1 MTIARVEIANLWGKE
16 LINIPFKHRVTFL
29 TGSNGSGKSTIL
41 NIIHD
46 ALNPKNV
53 EGSQL
58 ITTKNTNWAASV
70 IYSDEFCKSLIN
82 FCASEEVGFLN
93 YMLNHPNSKNGYST
107 DASELWGYVERYNE
121 ENDFNDH
128 YSRRNTIFDPNLSVM
143 KNKTHTLSLYGYVSD
158 EEKPERDDQLSVY
171 QMVKND
177 SRKFNTAFIFQEDR
191 IYDKR
196 HLKSKLSDMPDWT
209 DFYISMDSRYES
221 LVDDVRSFE
230 LKYSRRGSKQDDSEK
245 KLSEFDAVINKLN
258 SYFDVEGKQIAWDD
272 EQKITLKR
280 KSDSE
285 YTPWYMLSRGEK
297 TVIYLFLSVFLY
309 KDEKSVFL
317 LDEPEISLH
326 VRWQHTLIKDLSDIA
341 PNSSFIIATHSPSL
355 VQKGWHSHCLDIS
368 NL

>member
-16 LINIPFKHRVTFL
+16 LIEIQFKHRVTFL

-46 ALNPKNV
+46 VLNQERVNDYHLV
-53 EGSQL
+53 
-58 ITTKNTNWAASV
+58 TTKNTNWAASV
-70 IYSDEFCKSLIN
+70 VYDNLFCKSLISI
-82 FCASEEVGFLN
+82 C
-93 YMLNHPNSKNGYST
+93 
-107 DASELWGYVERYNE
+107 
-121 ENDFNDH
+121 
-128 YSRRNTIFDPNLSVM
+128 
-143 KNKTHTLSLYGYVSD
+143 VSD
-158 EEKPERDDQLSVY
+158 EISLLDYFKKKMKETETLPADAARIWGFISDYNDGDIVKGNSGQKNYIFNSSSNL
-171 QMVKND
+171 VKNKASHIAFRGVIFND
-177 SRKFNTAFIFQEDR
+177 GKDENNIENYDHDVLESNTAFIFQEDR
-191 IYDKR
+191 VYDKR
-196 HLKSKLSDMPDWT
+196 NLKSKLSDMPDWN

-230 LKYSRRGSKQDDSEK
+230 LKYSRRGTKEENADR
-245 KLSEFDAVINKLN
+245 KLSEFDAVIKKLD
-258 SYFDVEGKQIAWDD
+258 SYFEVEGKQIAWDD

-297 TVIYLFLSVFLY
+297 TVIYLFLAVFLY

>member
-16 LINIPFKHRVTFL
+16 LITIPFKHRVTFL

-41 NIIHD
+41 NIIYD
-46 ALNPKNV
+46 VLNQDRVNDYH
-53 EGSQL
+53 L
-58 ITTKNTNWAASV
+58 ITTKNTNWTASV
-70 IYSDEFCKSLIN
+70 VYNDDYCKALIN
-82 FCASEEVGFLN
+82 LCISDDNDFINFFQDNVKKRRAYTADVMKLWNIVEDYNEQN
-93 YMLNHPNSKNGYST
+93 IT
-107 DASELWGYVERYNE
+107 ESELSEYRYV
-121 ENDFNDH
+121 FN
-128 YSRRNTIFDPNLSVM
+128 SGSALV
-143 KNKTHTLSLYGYVSD
+143 KNKNNCLGLSGYISNA
-158 EEKPERDDQLSVY
+158 ETGEKNLDFRKY
-171 QMVKND
+171 D
-177 SRKFNTAFIFQEDR
+177 SREKNTAFIFQEDR
-191 IYDKR
+191 VYDKR
-196 HLKSKLSDMPDWT
+196 YLKSKLSDMPDWT

-258 SYFDVEGKQIAWDD
+258 SYFEVEGKQIAWDD

-341 PNSSFIIATHSPSL
+341 PSSSFIIATHSPSL